1 MARTKIHRTTV
12 DLDVKALERAQ
23 EVLGTSTIRETIDKA
38 LHEVDRY
45 EALRRGADLILQGGL
60 ALIEPED
67 LAALRKLRR

>member
-12 DLDVKALERAQ
+12 DLDLKALERAQ

-45 EALRRGADLILQGGL
+45 EALRRGADLILEGGL
-60 ALIEPED
+60 PLIEPDD
-67 LAALRKLRR
+67 LAALRRVRR